1 MHHDAPTGPDAAFT
15 ERRSPRLCMR
25 RFRPADAATLSAYRS
40 DPEVARHQSWHAPFP
55 VEDAER
61 FVASL
66 GQDHPDTPGEWFQ
79 LALVE
84 VATDEHVGDVGLH
97 TDEDGRTATVGITLA
112 RSAQGRGLA
121 TEALVL
127 LLDYLLVER
136 GKHRVI
142 ADCDPRNEPV
152 VALLERVGMRR
163 EAHHLASYWDGS
175 TWTDEFVYAVL
186 DDEWHRI
193 RENGA
198 GRDAT

>member
-1 MHHDAPTGPDAAFT
+1 MNVPTTQTTDADTTFT
-15 ERRSPRLCMR
+15 ERQSQRLRLR
-25 RFRPADAATLSAYRS
+25 RFRPEDAATLAAYRS

-55 VEDAER
+55 VEAAER
-61 FVASL
+61 FIASL
-66 GQDHPDTPGEWFQ
+66 EQDHPDTPGEWFQ

-84 VATDEHVGDVGLH
+84 LSTGEHVGDVGLH

-121 TEALVL
+121 TEALTL
-127 LLDYLLVER
+127 LLDYLFVER
-136 GKHRVI
+136 GKHRVM

-186 DDEWHRI
+186 SEEWHRL
-193 RENGA
+193 
-198 GRDAT
+198 RD